1 MRIAF
6 VRYTNIFEIRFESFT
21 LLCASKRMHN
31 EQFRFYLS
39 LNSVN
44 NMQSTKYKSI
54 GNEINGFLFSKS
66 DVSQHFLLLTKRSK
80 EQKNCNINLISNIYQ
95 RKCSLYCMVLVLKRL
110 KSSYVT
116 FSSKKAQV
124 YLKNMHAFI
133 SCPESRRF
141 FEKNDIKIWSFTKIL
156 IFYHM
161 IRDKRNMNYS
171 GS

>member
-1 MRIAF
+1 MRIAI
-6 VRYTNIFEIRFESFT
+6 VRYTHIFKIRFKSFT
-21 LLCASKRMHN
+21 LLCASKRIHN

-54 GNEINGFLFSKS
+54 GNEINGSFFSKS

-80 EQKNCNINLISNIYQ
+80 EQENCNINLISNIYQ

-116 FSSKKAQV
+116 SSSKKAQV
-124 YLKNMHAFI
+124 YLKKHACFHFLPRI
-133 SCPESRRF
+133 P
-141 FEKNDIKIWSFTKIL
+141 
-156 IFYHM
+156 
-161 IRDKRNMNYS
+161 
-171 GS
+171 

>member
-1 MRIAF
+1 MRIAI
-6 VRYTNIFEIRFESFT
+6 VRYTHIFKIRFKSFT
-21 LLCASKRMHN
+21 LLCASKRIHN

-54 GNEINGFLFSKS
+54 GNEINGSFFSKS

-80 EQKNCNINLISNIYQ
+80 EQENCNINLISNIYQ

-116 FSSKKAQV
+116 FSSKKLRFILKTCMLSFPAQNPV
-124 YLKNMHAFI
+124 DFSRKTTSKYGVLLKF
-133 SCPESRRF
+133 
-141 FEKNDIKIWSFTKIL
+141 
-156 IFYHM
+156 
-161 IRDKRNMNYS
+161 
-171 GS
+171 